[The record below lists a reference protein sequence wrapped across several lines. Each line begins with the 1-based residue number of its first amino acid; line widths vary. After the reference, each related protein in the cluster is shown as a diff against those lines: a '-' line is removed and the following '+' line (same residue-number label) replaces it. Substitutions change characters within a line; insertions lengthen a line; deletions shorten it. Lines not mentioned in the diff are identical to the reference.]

1 MTDKRRYQIKKPPIT
16 QSHKCMGGFSCSKRK
31 TGKKEEKN
39 ADGNDGSK
47 HAKGTEYN
55 ID

>member
-1 MTDKRRYQIKKPPIT
+1 
-16 QSHKCMGGFSCSKRK
+16 MGGFHVVSVRQ
-31 TGKKEEKN
+31 GKKEEKN